1 MKRRDFFLSSA
12 ALAAPFALNTR
23 AAEAAPG
30 DIRLGV
36 ATYSFREFSRDNC
49 IRMVKLLNVDYV
61 DIKEVHLPQTDPPKA
76 LIAGRAAFDR
86 AGVKVIGG
94 GNITMNETDEAGL
107 RPHFEYAKTVG
118 FPTMIIAPTH
128 QNLPIVE
135 KLVKEYNIKVAIHNH
150 GPGDKNFPTP
160 ASVLE
165 AVKTMDPRVG
175 LCIDIGH
182 TTLAKADV
190 VQSIAD
196 AGPRLFETH
205 FRDLNAN
212 NVEVPVGDGVIPI
225 PAIFTRMMKQNY
237 SGTCSLESEIDSM
250 DPFAEMQK
258 SFAYMRGVVAG
269 LKA

>member
-1 MKRRDFFLSSA
+1 MKRRDFLLRSA
-12 ALAAPFALNTR
+12 ALAAPFAIQTK
-23 AAEAAPG
+23 AAVSGPG
-30 DIRLGV
+30 VIRLGV
-36 ATYSFREFSRDNC
+36 ATYSFREFARDNC
-49 IRMVKLLNVDYV
+49 IRMVKLLGVDSV
-61 DIKEVHLPQTDPPKA
+61 DIKEFHLPQTDPPKD
-76 LIAGRAAFDR
+76 LIAGRAAFDK
-86 AGVKVIGG
+86 AGLKVIGG

-118 FPTMIIAPTH
+118 FPIMIIAPTH
-128 QNLPIVE
+128 QNLPIIE

-205 FRDLNAN
+205 FRDLNAKN
-212 NVEVPVGDGVIPI
+212 EEVPVGEGVIPI
-225 PAIFTRMMKQNY
+225 PAIFIQMIRQNY
-237 SGTCSLESEIDSM
+237 SGTCSLETEIDAM
-250 DPFAEMQK
+250 DPFPAMQK